1 MGRERRQRRRVRFH
15 VDISCY
21 EEERFFID
29 PVAKMCIDDKPALN
43 AYIKRAIIF
52 YQSAIVAAQ
61 SGLVEGVSSELK
73 EELDSAVGVNPDGGM
88 RSSSNANSIR
98 NEVSQNSHPSASN
111 EEVIETSPELLS
123 MLALDD
129 DDEIP

>member
-1 MGRERRQRRRVRFH
+1 MF
-15 VDISCY
+15 
-21 EEERFFID
+21 
-29 PVAKMCIDDKPALN
+29 
-43 AYIKRAIIF
+43 IKRAIIF